1 MNLLRI
7 TDSKKSKKKIVRMV
21 YKQMFDNKL
30 LSMAAQRIPASG
42 TLKMNA
48 LSRELEEKGKI
59 VIHLE
64 VGQPNFKTPR
74 SIAEEAHAAMLAGKT
89 GYTSSKGIKELRDKI
104 ATIHSVDTGLTINS
118 KENVIVT
125 PGAKASLFSGLIS
138 LLNPSDN
145 LIVVT
150 PFWPSYE
157 GIASFIGAKTKMVH
171 TQRSNFNFPIEEIK
185 EAIDKNSKAVII
197 NSPCNPTGVVYDL
210 DTLRAINDLSEDH
223 ELFVISDE
231 IYKKII
237 FDVEYHQYLSVS
249 QSLDRTLVVDG
260 FSKSHAMTG
269 WRIGY
274 AIGDKN
280 LIESMNKIQQ
290 NSTTCVNT
298 PTQWAALKAMDVI
311 EPVKEMVAEYKTR
324 RDKALELIAECESLS
339 CKKPDGAFYL
349 FIKYLGNI
357 PSHDLAVKL
366 LEEKGVCLTPGSVFG
381 VVENFVR
388 ISLASRLDLIIEG
401 IKRLNDFLSNYQ

>member
-1 MNLLRI
+1 MVEWC
-7 TDSKKSKKKIVRMV
+7 KK
-21 YKQMFDNKL
+21 MFNKEL

-48 LSRELEEKGKI
+48 LSKELEEKGKI

-64 VGQPNFKTPR
+64 VGQPNFKTPKP
-74 SIAEEAHAAMLAGKT
+74 IAEAAYAAMLDGKT

-104 ATIHSVDTGLTINS
+104 ATIHSVDTGITINS
-118 KENVIVT
+118 KENVIIT
-125 PGAKASLFSGLIS
+125 PGAKASLFEALIS

-171 TQRSNFNFPIEEIK
+171 TERNDFIFPIEDIK
-185 EAIDKNSKAVII
+185 EAIDNNSKALII
-197 NSPCNPTGVVYDL
+197 NSPSNPAGVVYDL
-210 DTLRAINDLSEDH
+210 DTLRAIKDLSEDH
-223 ELFVISDE
+223 GLFVISDE
-231 IYKKII
+231 IYKKIV

-274 AIGDKN
+274 AIGDKA

-290 NSTTCVNT
+290 NSTTCVNA

-311 EPVKEMVAEYKTR
+311 EPVNEMVNEYKER
-324 RDKALELIAECESLS
+324 RDKALELIAECEHLS
-339 CKKPDGAFYL
+339 CKKPNGAFYL
-349 FIKYLGNI
+349 FIKYIGDIESYN
-357 PSHDLAVKL
+357 LAVKL
-366 LEEKGVCLTPGSVFG
+366 LDEKGVCLTPGSVFG
-381 VVENFVR
+381 VTENFVR
-388 ISLASRLDLIIEG
+388 ISLASRLDLILEG
-401 IKRLNDFLSNYQ
+401 IKRLNSFLSNYQ